1 MYVMLI
7 AMPDKIG
14 IFTLSSMRIFI
25 NSAILAVIAPDK
37 AITGFKKK
45 IPNKK
50 VEVKHA
56 RVPSKLFFEF
66 KNSLLPKFI
75 PINAANVSP
84 IDKKAIAT
92 KAISLGKKATHTIA
106 ETNK

>member
-1 MYVMLI
+1 
-7 AMPDKIG
+7 
-14 IFTLSSMRIFI
+14 MRIFI
-25 NSAILAVIAPDK
+25 SSAILAVIAPDK

-56 RVPSKLFFEF
+56 RVPSKLLVDLM
-66 KNSLLPKFI
+66 NLRLPKFI
-75 PINAANVSP
+75 PISAANVSP
-84 IDKKAIAT
+84 IDRNAIAT